1 MSVELA
7 DRVIGELFPEA
18 YSVVRLDDIQRVVCN
33 EFDIDPEM
41 LKSDS
46 RSRHVSHPRMLAMW
60 LARKHTRA
68 ALTEISEFFG
78 RRSHSTVV
86 SAQTK
91 VDNWV
96 DQGEQLQCVRRE
108 CKVEDMLTRLE
119 QVLRAS

>member
-1 MSVELA
+1 
-7 DRVIGELFPEA
+7 
-18 YSVVRLDDIQRVVCN
+18 
-33 EFDIDPEM
+33 M

-86 SAQTK
+86 SAQNK
-91 VDNWV
+91 VDDWV
-96 DQGEQLQCVRRE
+96 VQGEQMQGTRRE
-108 CKVEDMLTRLE
+108 CKVEDVLSRLE
-119 QVLRAS
+119 RVLRA